1 MRVRVRDSKYG
12 HYAHKGEGR
21 KGTYGKGYSANA
33 KNAYTNPYSHTN
45 ANSCSYTDA
54 KPNAE
59 SDTKPYSS
67 ITNASAYPDAAN
79 TGATSITLIL
89 LVINDPI

>member
-33 KNAYTNPYSHTN
+33 KNAYTNPYSH
-45 ANSCSYTDA
+45 TDA